1 MPRSSLPLN
10 ALFLWE
16 VPPVVLARLEAA
28 LTDIRDKFELV
39 VPPNT
44 DESTLIRLAHDA
56 DILVGWRPSDAVL
69 EAASGADWLVNPGAG
84 IQHLV
89 DRVREHNSRRST
101 PLQIANGHGN
111 AYATA
116 QGALALLLALTNR
129 VVAHHGW
136 MESGRWRTGDRDA
149 PSVLMR
155 DRTLG
160 LLGYGAV
167 NRNLHR
173 FIEPFGPRVLAL
185 RSNWPT
191 AEDGPAEDGTAEART
206 AEHGIAEDG
215 TAEAGT
221 TERGIAQHG
230 TAESSPDRE
239 PATGHERP
247 VVMLPSDGRFV
258 PAASLRLD
266 ARYTPAD
273 LDRFLDAVDTLV
285 VALPLT
291 EATRGMLGRQEL
303 ARLGPTGL
311 LVNVGRG
318 PVVDEAALYSALAEG
333 RIAGA
338 SIDVWY
344 DYDPQPD
351 AAGGRYPYDAA
362 QHPFHTLPNVV
373 LSPHRA
379 ASPFA
384 DIARWDDVAV
394 TLREIALGASPSN
407 RVDVERGY

>member
-1 MPRSSLPLN
+1 MSRSSPVLN
-10 ALFLWE
+10 VLFLWE
-16 VPPVVLARLEAA
+16 VPPYVMARLEAA
-28 LTDIRDKFELV
+28 LIDIRERFALV
-39 VPPNT
+39 VPPDT
-44 DESTLIRLAHDA
+44 VESTLIHLAQDA

-69 EAASGADWLVNPGAG
+69 EAASGAAWIINPGAG

-89 DRVREHNSRRST
+89 ERVREHNVRRST

-116 QGALALLLALTNR
+116 QGAFALLLALTNR

-136 MESGRWRTGDRDA
+136 MSSGRWRTGDRDA

-173 FIEPFGPRVLAL
+173 FVEPLGPRVLAL
-185 RSNWPT
+185 RSSWST
-191 AEDGPAEDGTAEART
+191 EEHGT
-206 AEHGIAEDG
+206 AEHGAAEDG
-215 TAEAGT
+215 AAE
-221 TERGIAQHG
+221 HG
-230 TAESSPDRE
+230 TAASGRDRE
-239 PATGHERP
+239 QANALERP
-247 VVMLPSDGRFV
+247 GATSPGDGRFDSV
-258 PAASLRLD
+258 GSMTPDDRFTPVEVLPAD
-266 ARYTPAD
+266 ARYTPAE

-291 EATRGMLGRQEL
+291 DATRGMLGLPEL
-303 ARLGPTGL
+303 SRLGPTGL

-318 PVVDEAALYSALAEG
+318 PVVDEAALYWALAEG

-338 SIDVWY
+338 AIDVWY

-351 AAGGRYPYDAA
+351 AAGGRHPYGAA
-362 QHPFHTLPNVV
+362 EHPFHTLPNVV

-384 DIARWDDVAV
+384 DIARWDDVAA
-394 TLREIALGASPSN
+394 TLRQIALGQSPSN
-407 RVDVERGY
+407 RVVLERGY